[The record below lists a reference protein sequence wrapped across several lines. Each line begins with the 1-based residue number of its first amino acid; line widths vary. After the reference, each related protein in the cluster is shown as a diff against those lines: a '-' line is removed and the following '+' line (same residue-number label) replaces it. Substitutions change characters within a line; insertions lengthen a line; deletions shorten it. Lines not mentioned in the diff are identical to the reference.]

1 MDFSNAVDLK
11 SSSFNKDEAMI
22 RLLVCRN
29 CKTIEE
35 LPDWEGNPDD
45 DILLNILVQKHQ
57 QPTEHIGLLF
67 KFPVKYWAVPSVQEE
82 IVKQIRGGSEGLDA
96 FQKNFYATK
105 MTFAED
111 AMTCYGEHNRPKGQC
126 ADYKSEKKRLKPET
140 TAERKD
146 AGLGNYE
153 SSGGPKVYLCD
164 FCPVKSFNMK
174 MFNQEKGLDK

>member
-1 MDFSNAVDLK
+1 MDFSGAVDLK
-11 SSSFNKDEAMI
+11 SSTYSKDEAMV

-35 LPDWEGNPDD
+35 LPDWDGDPRDD
-45 DILLNILVQKHQ
+45 VLLNISVQKHQ
-57 QPTEHIGLLF
+57 QPEEHIGLLF
-67 KFPVKYWAVPSVQEE
+67 KFPIKYWAVPKVQEE

-111 AMTCYGEHNRPKGQC
+111 AMSCYGEHNRPKGQC
-126 ADYKSEKKRLKPET
+126 ADYKSDKKVLKPDSK
-140 TAERKD
+140 AERKE

-153 SSGGPKVYLCD
+153 ASSGPKVYLCD
-164 FCPVKSFNMK
+164 FCPVKSFNMQK
-174 MFNQEKGLDK
+174 HNEEKGLYK